1 MRVILIGAPGAGK
14 GTQAQFICEK
24 YGIPKISTGDMLRE
38 YFKNND
44 LLSQTSKKIM
54 EVGKLVPDELVINLV
69 KERLC
74 HKDCRH
80 GFLLDGFPRTINQV
94 SAMNQADILVDY
106 VLEFVVP
113 DSIIIERIIGR
124 RIHLPSGRIYHIK
137 SSPPK
142 IEGKDDLTG
151 ENLSIRQDDHE
162 DMIRQRLIEYHQQTV
177 PLTSYY
183 IKEADTGFTK
193 YYKIDGTA
201 EIKAVNAALVSIL
214 SQSNPSIKSN
224 MD

>member
-1 MRVILIGAPGAGK
+1 MRVVLLGAPGTGK
-14 GTQAQFICEK
+14 GTQAQFICEQ
-24 YGIPKISTGDMLRE
+24 YGIPKISTGDMLRK
-38 YFKNND
+38 YFKNNEII
-44 LLSQTSKKIM
+44 SQTSKKIM
-54 EVGKLVPDELVINLV
+54 EGGKLVPDELVINLV

-80 GFLLDGFPRTINQV
+80 GFLLDGFPRTIHQL
-94 SAMNQADILVDY
+94 SAMNQADIIVDY

-113 DSIIIERIIGR
+113 DEIIIERIIGR

-137 SSPPK
+137 YSPPK

-162 DMIRQRLIEYHQQTV
+162 DLIRQRLIEYHQQTV

-183 IKEADTGFTK
+183 IKEAHAGVTK
-193 YYKIDGTA
+193 YYQIDGTA
-201 EIKAVNAALVSIL
+201 EIKAVNAALATIL
-214 SQSNPSIKSN
+214 SQ
-224 MD
+224 

>member
-1 MRVILIGAPGAGK
+1 MRIVLLGAPGAGK

-38 YFKNND
+38 YLKNHD

-54 EVGKLVPDELVINLV
+54 EVGKLVPDELVIHLV
-69 KERLC
+69 KERLG
-74 HKDCRH
+74 HKDCRR

-94 SAMNQADILVDY
+94 SAMNQAEIIVDY
-106 VLEFVVP
+106 VLELVVP
-113 DSIIIERIIGR
+113 DEIIIERIIGR

-137 SSPPK
+137 YSPPK
-142 IEGKDDLTG
+142 IEGKDDFTG

-183 IKEADTGFTK
+183 LKEADLGFTK
-193 YYKIDGTA
+193 YYQIDGTA

-214 SQSNPSIKSN
+214 SKSNPLIKEN
-224 MD
+224 

>member
-1 MRVILIGAPGAGK
+1 MRIVLLGAPGAGK
-14 GTQAQFICEK
+14 GTQAQFICKK

-44 LLSQTSKKIM
+44 LLTQTSKKIM

-69 KERLC
+69 KQRLG

-94 SAMNQADILVDY
+94 SAMNQADIIVDY

-113 DSIIIERIIGR
+113 DEIIIERIIGR
-124 RIHLPSGRIYHIK
+124 RIHLPSGRIYHIR

-183 IKEADTGFTK
+183 LKEADTGFIK
-193 YYKIDGTA
+193 YYQIDGTA
-201 EIKAVNAALVSIL
+201 EIKAVNAALVNIL
-214 SQSNPSIKSN
+214 SQSNPLIKEE